1 LAEQPPRSVLIV
13 AGEVSGDNHAS
24 AVLHKLREKAPV
36 LKFFG
41 IGGNKMREENA
52 ELIEHIDNMAFL
64 GFFEVLKHI
73 PFIRKVQDRLME
85 VIRKEGIDTAVLVDY
100 PGFNLNFARRL
111 KKAGIRVIYYI
122 SPQIWAWAPWR
133 IRKIKRLVDRMLYV
147 FPFEGEIYR
156 KAGLPAVYTGHPLV
170 EKFSSYPYQ
179 PRGEFFSEYGLR
191 PEKEILL
198 LLPGSRSHEISMI
211 LPVILPAAKRLSEEF
226 GYQIVAAGSPTIS
239 DEVYNKYL
247 TGTGVTLIRG
257 KSLELMK
264 YASFGIIKSGTSTM
278 EAGLSLLAMVVVYK
292 TSSLTYSIGKLL
304 IRLKNIAMANIIAG
318 ETVVPELIQD
328 DCNPDKIYQTAAEII
343 SSSEKKVMI
352 KEKFAQLRAKLGEKT
367 ASETA
372 ADEIIKFVYD
382 KRS

>member
-1 LAEQPPRSVLIV
+1 MAEQPPRSVLIV

>member
-1 LAEQPPRSVLIV
+1 MAEQPQRSVLIV

-24 AVLHKLREKAPV
+24 AVLHRLREKAPA

-41 IGGNKMREENA
+41 IGGNKMRDENA
-52 ELIEHIDNMAFL
+52 QLIEHIDNMAFL

-85 VIRKEGIDTAVLVDY
+85 VVRREGIDTAVLVDY

-147 FPFEGEIYR
+147 FPFEGDIYR
-156 KAGLPAVYTGHPLV
+156 KAGIPSVYTGHPLV
-170 EKFSSYPYQ
+170 EKFDSYPYQ
-179 PRGEFFSEYGLR
+179 PREVFFAEYGLDAQ
-191 PEKEILL
+191 KEILL
-198 LLPGSRSHEISMI
+198 LLPGSRSHEISKI
-211 LPVILPAAKRLSEEF
+211 LPVILPAAKRLAEESGF
-226 GYQIVAAGSPTIS
+226 QIVAAGSPTIS
-239 DEVYNKYL
+239 DDIYQQYL
-247 TGTGVTLIRG
+247 AGTGVTLIRG
-257 KSLELMK
+257 KSLELMR

-278 EAGLSLLAMVVVYK
+278 EAGLSLLPMVVVYK
-292 TSSLTYSIGKLL
+292 TSSLTYAIGRMLVQV
-304 IRLKNIAMANIIAG
+304 KNIAMANIISG

-328 DCNPDKIYQTAAEII
+328 DCNPDRIYQVSSEII
-343 SSSEKKVMI
+343 RSPEKQAAI
-352 KEKFAQLRAKLGEKT
+352 KEKFALLKAKLGEKT

-382 KRS
+382 TRS

>member
-1 LAEQPPRSVLIV
+1 MAELPDRSVLIV

-24 AVLHKLREKAPV
+24 AVLHKLREKAPG

-41 IGGNKMREENA
+41 IGGNKMREEQV
-52 ELIEHIDNMAFL
+52 ELVEHINNMAFL

-85 VIRKEGIDTAVLVDY
+85 VVKREGIDTAVLVDY

-147 FPFEGEIYR
+147 FPFEGDIYN

-170 EKFSSYPYQ
+170 EKFSSYPFQ
-179 PRGEFFSEYGLR
+179 PREEFFAESGLR
-191 PEKEILL
+191 PEQEILL
-198 LLPGSRSHEISMI
+198 LLPGSRNHEISKI
-211 LPVILPAAKRLSEEF
+211 LPDMLPAAKRLADEF
-226 GYQIVAAGSPTIS
+226 GFQIVTAGSPTIS
-239 DEVYNKYL
+239 DDVYKHHL
-247 TGTGVTLIRG
+247 SGTGVILVRG

-278 EAGLSLLAMVVVYK
+278 EAGLSLLPMVVVYK
-292 TSSLTYSIGKLL
+292 TSSLTYTIGKLL
-304 IRLKNIAMANIIAG
+304 VRLKNIAMANIIAG

-328 DCNPDKIYQTAAEII
+328 DCTPERIYETAAEII
-343 SSSEKKVMI
+343 RSPEKKNAI
-352 KEKFAQLRAKLGEKT
+352 KEKFARLRAKLGEKT
-367 ASETA
+367 ASDTA
-372 ADEIIKFVYD
+372 AEEIIRFVYD

>member
-1 LAEQPPRSVLIV
+1 MAEQPPRSVLIV

-24 AVLHKLREKAPV
+24 AVLHKLREKAPA